1 MYLSQLVLEPGRE
14 TFRLLADVHAL
25 HRLIMRGFPRSANG
39 RPREEF
45 GVLFR
50 IEPSGPGEPVRV
62 LVQSRVRP
70 EWPAFGDITVLGPK
84 PLDRLMQSVRPG
96 AVFRFRLRANPTR
109 RVHARA
115 AEGSDEA
122 RGRSRPERPESVG
135 KRVAIHGDERRLAW
149 LTRQAAE
156 HGFRLLEVEVGDAR
170 LPNAGVFGSDRAE
183 YWVGEKR
190 GAGGTRR
197 VVVESALFEGVLE
210 VTDPEKFRGAVERG
224 IGPAKAFGCGLLSIA
239 PLGAST

>member
-14 TFRLLADVHAL
+14 TYRLLGDIHAL
-25 HRLIMRGFPRSANG
+25 HRLIMRGFPQGANG
-39 RPREEF
+39 RAREEF

-70 EWPAFGDITVLGPK
+70 DWPELEGIAVLGPK
-84 PLDRLMQSVRPG
+84 PLDRLLGSVGPG
-96 AVFRFRLRANPTR
+96 SVYRFRLRANPTR
-109 RVHARA
+109 RVHPKA
-115 AEGSDEA
+115 AEGKDEA
-122 RGRSRPERPESVG
+122 RGRARAERPESVG
-135 KRVAIHGDERRLAW
+135 KRVAIYGDERRLAW
-149 LTRQAAE
+149 LARQAAQ

-170 LPNAGVFGSDRAE
+170 LPNAGVFGRDRGE
-183 YWVGEKR
+183 YWIGERR
-190 GAGGTRR
+190 GAGSARR

-210 VTDPEKFRGAVERG
+210 VTDPERFRAALERG

-239 PLGAST
+239 PFRGA